1 MVLFLNAA
9 ALTTHQMADQREYPD
24 DLCEP
29 IDPDLEIA
37 AGVTCPRCHVSGSW
51 IVTTE
56 YGARRECTT
65 CYASS
70 GAAGTLDLVQCR
82 VCGHISDGN
91 LTCSRCDREA
101 GRCCA
106 RLYHCQSNYCECKL
120 CFRFAC
126 EACGAC
132 LPDRAYVS
140 DVSPA
145 ESTSPYCDACRAIAA
160 ENCSRRAN
168 S

>member
-1 MVLFLNAA
+1 MKKGLFFLLLGLLFDSSAA
-9 ALTTHQMADQREYPD
+9 TYY
-24 DLCEP
+24 
-29 IDPDLEIA
+29 
-37 AGVTCPRCHVSGSW
+37 VSTSG
-51 IVTTE
+51 
-56 YGARRECTT
+56 R
-65 CYASS
+65 S

-106 RLYHCQSNYCECKL
+106 RLYHCQSNYCECRL

-140 DVSPA
+140 DVSPT

-160 ENCSRRAN
+160 ENCGRSAN